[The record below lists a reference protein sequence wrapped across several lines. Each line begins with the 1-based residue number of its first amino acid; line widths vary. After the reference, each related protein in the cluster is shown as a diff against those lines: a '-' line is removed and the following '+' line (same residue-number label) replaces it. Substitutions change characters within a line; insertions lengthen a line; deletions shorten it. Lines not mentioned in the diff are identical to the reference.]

1 LNPRPDVDKRA
12 TAQGA
17 PLALAAAGLWPNKIE
32 GGTLLH
38 QPSLC
43 HPQSFGQPEDQVTM
57 RTLFLGGLAARV
69 APRIL
74 GKMTEQLDTEVL
86 AELTDMQRLIPA
98 LAEAEIVVGHI
109 WRADF
114 PEAPRLKLLQAATAG
129 VDMID
134 LQSLPRGIAL
144 CNVFGHE
151 PAIAE
156 YVLMMMLALTHR
168 LLETVAAFRG
178 GSWAAHQ
185 PAGGSPHGELLGK
198 TVGIIGYGRI
208 GREVAKRA
216 VAFGCKVIAANR
228 SPIADKEDASEFYP
242 LGELDRMLPQADVV
256 VIAAG
261 LGPET
266 RGLIDAGRLA
276 LMQPTALLI
285 NIGRAAIVD
294 EEALYRA
301 LSGNQLGGA
310 ALDVWWQHWTPE
322 HPERRPSRF
331 PFHELSNVLMT
342 PHCSGF
348 TEGTADRR
356 WGDLA
361 ANLDRFVRGENLHNI
376 VLRT

>member
-1 LNPRPDVDKRA
+1 MRA
-12 TAQGA
+12 
-17 PLALAAAGLWPNKIE
+17 
-32 GGTLLH
+32 
-38 QPSLC
+38 
-43 HPQSFGQPEDQVTM
+43 
-57 RTLFLGGLAARV
+57 LFLGGLAARV

-74 GKMTEQLDTEVL
+74 GNMTEKLETEVL
-86 AELTDMQRLIPA
+86 AELTDTQRLIPA
-98 LAEAEIVVGHI
+98 LAEAEIVVGHV
-109 WRADF
+109 WRSDF

-134 LQSLPRGIAL
+134 LQSLPRGITL

-168 LLETVAAFRG
+168 LLETVTAFRG

-198 TVGIIGYGRI
+198 TIGIIGYGRI
-208 GREVAKRA
+208 GRHVAKRA
-216 VAFGCKVIAANR
+216 VGFGCQVIATNR
-228 SPIADKEDASEFYP
+228 SPIPDKGDASEIYP

-276 LMQPTALLI
+276 LMKPTALLI

-322 HPERRPSRF
+322 HPERPSRF
-331 PFHELSNVLMT
+331 R
-342 PHCSGF
+342 F
-348 TEGTADRR
+348 TNYRMC
-356 WGDLA
+356 
-361 ANLDRFVRGENLHNI
+361 
-376 VLRT
+376 